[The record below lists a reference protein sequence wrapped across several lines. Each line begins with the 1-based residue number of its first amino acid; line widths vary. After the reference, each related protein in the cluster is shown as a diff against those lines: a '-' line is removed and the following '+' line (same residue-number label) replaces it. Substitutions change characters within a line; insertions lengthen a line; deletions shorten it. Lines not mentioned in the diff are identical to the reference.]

1 MGHLPDLVDGVR
13 QEVVLLQEVKGAER
27 QQLEGDADVA
37 AIVEPV
43 QHLDTKSEDKKVCVC
58 VSV

>member
-1 MGHLPDLVDGVR
+1 
-13 QEVVLLQEVKGAER
+13 
-27 QQLEGDADVA
+27 VA